1 MLCHMSAKVMIFG
14 KRSYA
19 THFIVNS
26 STFQGV
32 VHWSCMGRFIMPKNY
47 KTRKSISNS
56 FYENI
61 ESSWENYNVIY
72 FIYCSANSE
81 PSVFTYHKKNLQ
93 QECKKKNIKDSYF
106 YINISRPENY
116 SVDLEDNRPNI
127 YLNSDKR
134 AVVIKRVSVDKTNL
148 MIKIPTVTNHTGECA
163 CGFYVINMA
172 VLVTNK
178 TYSEFFNYPTEFI
191 KEKELL
197 KLSLSYM
204 TLLEWQMIMHFR

>member
-1 MLCHMSAKVMIFG
+1 MSYISCIALLILSQVFLLTIRKI
-14 KRSYA
+14 
-19 THFIVNS
+19 S
-26 STFQGV
+26 S
-32 VHWSCMGRFIMPKNY
+32 KN
-47 KTRKSISNS
+47 I
-56 FYENI
+56 
-61 ESSWENYNVIY
+61 
-72 FIYCSANSE
+72 
-81 PSVFTYHKKNLQ
+81 
-93 QECKKKNIKDSYF
+93 KKNIKDSYF

-116 SVDLEDNRPNI
+116 SVDVEDNRPNI

-134 AVVIKRVSVDKTNL
+134 AVVIKRVGVDKTNL

-204 TLLEWQMIMHFR
+204 TLLEWQMIIHFT